1 VKNLLELKHAQRV
14 LIEGNLFENH
24 WLDAQDGFAIVL
36 KSVNENG
43 TAPWSV
49 VRDVTFRLN
58 RLRNIGGGVNIAAR
72 PGAYPEVPASRMKF
86 TDNVFDSINVGIFTG
101 NGRLFQFLGDLDDII
116 IEHNTAF
123 TSHSVMLFA
132 ALPQVTNF
140 VFRDNLTTHGE
151 YGVFGSGQGE
161 GTRPLEY
168 YAAPGYSFDHNVI
181 VGARSAGYP
190 AGNFYPAT
198 VADVGFVGFDSANY
212 RLRRTS
218 SFSRKATDGRD
229 PGADIEAVDRA
240 IQGVR

>member
-1 VKNLLELKHAQRV
+1 ML
-14 LIEGNLFENH
+14 
-24 WLDAQDGFAIVL
+24 AIG
-36 KSVNENG
+36 KMN
-43 TAPWSV
+43 P
-49 VRDVTFRLN
+49 
-58 RLRNIGGGVNIAAR
+58 
-72 PGAYPEVPASRMKF
+72 
-86 TDNVFDSINVGIFTG
+86 DSINVGIFTG
-101 NGRLFQFLGDLDDII
+101 NGRLFQFFGDLDDII

-161 GTRPLEY
+161 GVRALEY

-181 VGARSAGYP
+181 VGARSVLYP

-218 SFSRKATDGRD
+218 SFSRKATDRRD